1 MSILGWKAIME
12 EEMSTLLQNYTWSL
26 VPPPGKT
33 TIGYR
38 TAYTVKYLPDGS
50 IEHLKARLVAKG
62 YAKTFGVDYAKT
74 FSPIA
79 KIFYPDFNLLIC

>member
-1 MSILGWKAIME
+1 M
-12 EEMSTLLQNYTWSL
+12 
-26 VPPPGKT
+26 
-33 TIGYR
+33 
-38 TAYTVKYLPDGS
+38 KYLPDGS

-62 YAKTFGVDYAKT
+62 YAKTFGVDYTKT